1 MKKRYWLFALVVIG
15 LSQGAWSNDHVAE
28 TASTTSV
35 GLSVVGDLSSD
46 QLERIRHFV
55 EWNAA
60 LPVQIRD
67 LEQPDDIAALAD
79 LPAAIV
85 DQGYATDAA
94 WVIIVAESNPFSEHS
109 IYNYD
114 LDIAIINAGAIWTD
128 DEETLLRRLEKLTM
142 RAYGL
147 LFDAPLVP
155 NPHSALWAYRTIEEL
170 DAMGRNFDPPSLKR
184 VQENA
189 VARGVS
195 LFADSPFLIVR
206 D

>member
-1 MKKRYWLFALVVIG
+1 MNKTYWFYSLLVCLLGGV
-15 LSQGAWSNDHVAE
+15 AWSNADLSKSSPV
-28 TASTTSV
+28 SGV
-35 GLSVVGDLSSD
+35 GLSVLGDLSSD

-79 LPAAIV
+79 LPAAVV
-85 DQGYATDAA
+85 DQGHATDAP

-109 IYNYD
+109 VYNYD
-114 LDIAIINAGAIWTD
+114 LAIAIVNAGAIWTD